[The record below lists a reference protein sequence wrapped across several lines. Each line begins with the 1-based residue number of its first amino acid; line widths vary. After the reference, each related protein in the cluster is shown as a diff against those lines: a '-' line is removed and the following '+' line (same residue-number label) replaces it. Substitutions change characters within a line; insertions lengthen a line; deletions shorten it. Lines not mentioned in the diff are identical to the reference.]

1 MAERRVNVGW
11 AEGLHARPASIFVR
25 AATASG
31 IPVTIAKADGNP
43 VNAASML
50 AVLGLGAQGG
60 EEIVLASDAE
70 GSDAALDRLA
80 KLVAEG
86 LEELRDRLKHSG
98 HHAAEPRR
106 PFPGGAAQPFSVRR
120 PEILRMSPRTPRHAH
135 GNNTHRNSRHAKR
148 GSRNRPLANIPLCIR
163 RPC

>member
-31 IPVTIAKADGNP
+31 VPVTIAKADGSP

-60 EEIVLASDAE
+60 EEIVLSSEVDGAE
-70 GSDAALDRLA
+70 IALDRLA

-86 LEELRDRLKHSG
+86 LDEL
-98 HHAAEPRR
+98 
-106 PFPGGAAQPFSVRR
+106 
-120 PEILRMSPRTPRHAH
+120 PETV
-135 GNNTHRNSRHAKR
+135 
-148 GSRNRPLANIPLCIR
+148 
-163 RPC
+163 

>member
-31 IPVTIAKADGNP
+31 VPVTIAKADGSP

-60 EEIVLASDAE
+60 DEIVLTSDVDGA
-70 GSDAALDRLA
+70 DVALDRLA
-80 KLVAEG
+80 KLVSEG
-86 LEELRDRLKHSG
+86 LDEL
-98 HHAAEPRR
+98 
-106 PFPGGAAQPFSVRR
+106 
-120 PEILRMSPRTPRHAH
+120 PETV
-135 GNNTHRNSRHAKR
+135 
-148 GSRNRPLANIPLCIR
+148 
-163 RPC
+163 

>member
-31 IPVTIAKADGNP
+31 IPVTISKADGTP

-60 EEIVLASDAE
+60 EEIVLASEADDAE
-70 GSDAALDRLA
+70 AALDRLA
-80 KLVAEG
+80 RLVAEG
-86 LEELRDRLKHSG
+86 LDEL
-98 HHAAEPRR
+98 
-106 PFPGGAAQPFSVRR
+106 
-120 PEILRMSPRTPRHAH
+120 PETV
-135 GNNTHRNSRHAKR
+135 
-148 GSRNRPLANIPLCIR
+148 
-163 RPC
+163 

>member
-31 IPVTIAKADGNP
+31 IPVTIAKADGSP

-50 AVLGLGAQGG
+50 AVLGLGARGG
-60 EEIVLASDAE
+60 EEVLLASDVD

-80 KLVAEG
+80 KLVSEG
-86 LEELRDRLKHSG
+86 LDEL
-98 HHAAEPRR
+98 
-106 PFPGGAAQPFSVRR
+106 
-120 PEILRMSPRTPRHAH
+120 PETV
-135 GNNTHRNSRHAKR
+135 
-148 GSRNRPLANIPLCIR
+148 
-163 RPC
+163 